1 MELTNNEI
9 IILIDYYENKVND
22 LESRMNDFEKDCL
35 NLLDFDLYETQQAR
49 YKHNIDGSKARIKE
63 LDKALNELG

>member
-1 MELTNNEI
+1 MELTRDEI
-9 IILIDYYENKVND
+9 IILINYYENLVND

-63 LDKALNELG
+63 LDNELNKL

>member
-1 MELTNNEI
+1 MNLTHDEI
-9 IILIDYYENKVND
+9 IILIDYYENLVND

-49 YKHNIDGSKARIKE
+49 YKHNIDGRKARIKE
-63 LDKALNELG
+63 LDNELNKL

>member
-1 MELTNNEI
+1 MELTHNEI
-9 IILIDYYENKVND
+9 IILIDYYENLVND

-49 YKHNIDGSKARIKE
+49 YKHNIDGSKDRVKE
-63 LDKALNELG
+63 LHNELNKL

>member
-1 MELTNNEI
+1 MELTHNEI
-9 IILIDYYENKVND
+9 IILIDYYENNVND

-35 NLLDFDLYETQQAR
+35 NLLDFDLYETQKER

-63 LDKALNELG
+63 LDKALNEL